1 MPMPV
6 IKSAKKKL
14 KKDRKRETANKS
26 LRNLFKKTLKL
37 AEKSP
42 TEANVRKAVK
52 VIDKTAK
59 KNIIHSNKAAR
70 LKSKLAKLLAAKTP
84 KPKTA
89 ENTKKTQKTK
99 SQKSKS
105 KK

>member
-14 KKDRKRETANKS
+14 KKDRKREAANKT
-26 LRNLFKKTLKL
+26 LRVLFKKTIKQ

-42 TEANVRKAVK
+42 TEINVRKAVK

-70 LKSKLAKLLAAKTP
+70 LKSKLAKLLAGKTP
-84 KPKTA
+84 KPKTVQKA
-89 ENTKKTQKTK
+89 KKVQKTK
-99 SQKSKS
+99 PQKSKS